1 MDVPLASENA
11 GGLKPHSF
19 LSLWKLLFLLHS
31 LSTECPSCKAR
42 WHPSSPQPYLI
53 PQFTLESLCGLFL
66 WVLSLSCISKE
77 MGALAGGF
85 WKGPPV
91 DLKFVSSW
99 RDSLIADES
108 VAKFCCFSLK
118 CFLNLCYLLIL
129 RMILLLSVHV
139 LMSCGKEFFAASIFI
154 FWFGFLFGFLLLGG
168 SLSPPPLSSSDM
180 ERMDFNQAVWLSS
193 VTSSMSAERHSIGGQ
208 FFCWCIFSRW
218 GLSVKPAFSWDPD
231 GIDNSLPGGPVMPF
245 CSGSRSWKSNAE
257 PNFSAFTNT
266 LWASYWVCWS
276 ALGSWNDFCFQKLNS
291 V

>member
-1 MDVPLASENA
+1 M
-11 GGLKPHSF
+11 F
-19 LSLWKLLFLLHS
+19 L
-31 LSTECPSCKAR
+31 EP
-42 WHPSSPQPYLI
+42 
-53 PQFTLESLCGLFL
+53 
-66 WVLSLSCISKE
+66 VLSSDS
-77 MGALAGGF
+77 AYDFA
-85 WKGPPV
+85 
-91 DLKFVSSW
+91 FVSACTHELW
-99 RDSLIADES
+99 QR
-108 VAKFCCFSLK
+108 VFCCFYFHFLVWVFVWF
-118 CFLNLCYLLIL
+118 CF
-129 RMILLLSVHV
+129 
-139 LMSCGKEFFAASIFI
+139 A
-154 FWFGFLFGFLLLGG
+154 FLVGLYP
-168 SLSPPPLSSSDM
+168 PPPLSSSDM